1 MSKLRL
7 AASALSFLYVL
18 PLASCAWI
26 SETGPR
32 KGTIEDPSAE
42 FTLIHVKSRADI
54 PTGASTFGIG
64 EVPPSSKGDAY
75 SDKVRARDTLAFV
88 ISDLSEE
95 SPFYTKGSPYK
106 FGPLEVPS
114 DGRLEIP
121 YVGPIQVIDQLPSEV
136 AADLGEKIKVVS
148 NTARVSVIRPDRL
161 PRTANVIGEVK
172 QSGPVPLERANITSI
187 DLLSAAGGPKDA
199 EHLFKYNLRR
209 NGRDY
214 AFDYLGF
221 RHKPFMIEEGD
232 LLTVTSET
240 SNRFHL
246 MGAINKPVTVPF
258 PVPSPTLADALGA
271 ATGLD
276 ERRSDPSGIFV
287 FHKGNPDT
295 VYTFNLKDPATMHLI
310 QRFPVRGNDIVY
322 VTEAPLTRWNRL
334 ISQIL
339 PTTISQAATSAS
351 RFSNN

>member
-7 AASALSFLYVL
+7 AASVLSFLYVL
-18 PLASCAWI
+18 PLVSCSLI

-32 KGTIEDPSAE
+32 KGNIEDPSTE
-42 FTLIHVKSRADI
+42 FTLIHVKSKADI
-54 PTGASTFGIG
+54 PTGINSYGMGQI
-64 EVPPSSKGDAY
+64 PPASKGDPY
-75 SDKVRARDTLAFV
+75 SDKVRSRDVLAFV

-95 SPFYTKGSPYK
+95 SPFYSKGLPYK

-114 DGRLEIP
+114 DGRIEIP
-121 YVGPIQVIDQLPSEV
+121 YVGSIQVIDQLLSQV

-148 NTARVSVIRPDRL
+148 STARVSVIRPDRL

-172 QSGPVPLERANITSI
+172 QPGPVPLERSKITSI

-199 EHLFKYNLRR
+199 EHLFSYNLRR
-209 NGRDY
+209 NGKDY

-232 LLTVTSET
+232 LLTVISET

-246 MGAINKPVTVPF
+246 MGAINKPLTVPF

-287 FHKGNPDT
+287 FHKGNPDY
-295 VYTFNLKDPATMHLI
+295 VYTFDLKDP
-310 QRFPVRGNDIVY
+310 
-322 VTEAPLTRWNRL
+322 
-334 ISQIL
+334 
-339 PTTISQAATSAS
+339 TT
-351 RFSNN
+351 